1 MKLWWRAGW
10 RSALVEVQA
19 AEYGIDLDLVVLDD
33 PVTGPAARA
42 EWIEANPL
50 QQLPTMQLDDG
61 QVMVESAAITL
72 WLADHAQSDL
82 LVPDRNAPE
91 YPGFLRWLIWMAAT
105 ICPCATF
112 HNLACDLVMDP
123 IESRGLEAHLIER
136 MQSLWLQ
143 AADAAG
149 TPWFLGDR
157 FSAIDLYIAV
167 MLRWGPGLDWAAEH
181 VPRLYHIAIAA
192 SERPAVAPVIA
203 RNFPDSVPA

>member
-1 MKLWWRAGW
+1 MAMKLWWRPGW

-19 AEYGIDLDLVVLDD
+19 AEYGIALDLIALDD
-33 PVTGPAARA
+33 PVTGKEARA
-42 EWIEANPL
+42 EWARINPL

-61 QVMVESAAITL
+61 QVMSESAAITL

-82 LVPDRNAPE
+82 LVPRTDTPE
-91 YPGFLRWLIWMAAT
+91 YPGFLRWLIWMAASV
-105 ICPCATF
+105 CPCATF
-112 HNLACDLVMDP
+112 HNLAGELVNDP
-123 IESRGLEAHLIER
+123 IEARGLKTHLVER
-136 MQSLWLQ
+136 MQSFWLQ
-143 AADAAG
+143 VADEAG

-181 VPRLYHIAIAA
+181 VPRLYHIATDA

-203 RNFPDSVPA
+203 RNFPDEA